1 MAIDIGSYFTN
12 FVQGNTLTYLVN
24 GVWITMLIAIL
35 VFVGF
40 FVFVFM
46 RYNVQV
52 LILERVGEGVRV
64 LRDKA
69 GVFTKNKISTF
80 RLMKKKAEIT
90 PPKKSDYFMFGKKK
104 FLFLYEAAEGMFTPI
119 KLAVNSPATF
129 HPLDQDI
136 KFWFVQEH
144 KRTEEIYNK
153 QGFWERYGNWVISIG
168 VLAICFVL
176 ILFVLKYVSEM
187 VGVAAGATS
196 GIKDA
201 IVELGKQRMI

>member
-1 MAIDIGSYFTN
+1 
-12 FVQGNTLTYLVN
+12 
-24 GVWITMLIAIL
+24 
-35 VFVGF
+35 
-40 FVFVFM
+40 M